1 MIEVF
6 SMESSAGIC
15 YVYMKFKKYKMD
27 ITILIFF
34 HILFVNAI
42 FIIIDYFML
51 EKISK
56 TDVSFSFIVMAG
68 LTSLFISVYLTNNII
83 EFCFG
88 DQWFGFSN
96 GVVKKYL
103 FVIGVFIFCVCNII
117 IELPFYI
124 LATKHKSFG
133 QSLKSSVISN
143 LVTNIPIGLLYLLS
157 DPFYSNPE

>member
-1 MIEVF
+1 MRPG
-6 SMESSAGIC
+6 AGIC
-15 YVYMKFKKYKMD
+15 YVYMKFKTYKMD

-56 TDVSFSFIVMAG
+56 TDVSFSLIVMAG
-68 LTSLFISVYLTNNII
+68 VTSLFAGIYLTNNIM
-83 EFCFG
+83 EYYFH
-88 DQWFGFSN
+88 DQWFGFGD

-103 FVIGVFIFCVCNII
+103 FVIGVFIFSACNII

-124 LATKHKSFG
+124 LATKHKNFG

-143 LVTNIPIGLLYLLS
+143 LTTNIPIGLLYLLS
-157 DPFYSNPE
+157 GVFYSE